1 MMWLFDLILFWP
13 CAGFSSVLLKIIGK
27 ASPAVGNSRRARLH
41 MQYISVYRTIKYLWE
56 YKIHKH
62 IYAQRRFLG
71 LLLGVQV
78 FKIALKLDLVQVYAP
93 SNDSEYREYTE
104 WFLSINTAS
113 GGDR

>member
-1 MMWLFDLILFWP
+1 MKIFFL
-13 CAGFSSVLLKIIGK
+13 SVH
-27 ASPAVGNSRRARLH
+27 APA
-41 MQYISVYRTIKYLWE
+41 TCD
-56 YKIHKH
+56 
-62 IYAQRRFLG
+62 AQRRFLR